1 MTSVIM
7 LRIRL
12 TLMLRKCCNVKN
24 ITTFIFV
31 ATEQLVAVYEG
42 FIEQHLLLAAAGV
55 PAGVGYEGYFDGL
68 ETTMQ
73 IGTSEYFRRQ
83 VSAVVRAFREVAAR
97 ERAVAAREAAIG
109 SDGGDGRG
117 GGGGS
122 DGGDGGGNGG
132 AGGNRGSGE
141 GGESGTGG
149 DGSSGGGDAGP
160 TPILKRP
167 RSDDHAAAP
176 AAKRVRFCF
185 NPRPLRLLLRLPQP
199 LRP

>member
-1 MTSVIM
+1 MTSVII

-83 VSAVVRAFREVAAR
+83 VSAVVRAFR
-97 ERAVAAREAAIG
+97 
-109 SDGGDGRG
+109 
-117 GGGGS
+117 
-122 DGGDGGGNGG
+122 
-132 AGGNRGSGE
+132 
-141 GGESGTGG
+141 
-149 DGSSGGGDAGP
+149 
-160 TPILKRP
+160 
-167 RSDDHAAAP
+167 
-176 AAKRVRFCF
+176 
-185 NPRPLRLLLRLPQP
+185 RLLLVKEPLQRARLP
-199 LRP
+199 